1 MGRSIASIFVND
13 ANDDKSEC
21 KETDEIDSWAE
32 LVFRQNDEKRN
43 PFESK
48 TPKGDGEP
56 DEEAIAGA
64 RPEAQEEEATRAK
77 NSETTA
83 TEESI

>member
-1 MGRSIASIFVND
+1 MKRLAAVASMLLMCNGAPSGAF
-13 ANDDKSEC
+13 
-21 KETDEIDSWAE
+21 AE
-32 LVFRQNDEKRN
+32 ERN

-77 NSETTA
+77 NSETPT

>member
-1 MGRSIASIFVND
+1 MERSIASIFVND
-13 ANDDKSEC
+13 ANDDKGEC
-21 KETDEIDSWAE
+21 KEANEVDSWAE

-77 NSETTA
+77 NSETPA